1 MERSGTDIGA
11 LGSAPA
17 TPSCRIPYA
26 CRLQSRP
33 RSPRRHGY
41 ASRHRAP
48 SDRDESAA
56 PGSDATGLEPSP
68 SPDPSG
74 KPSPADLRAGR
85 PPRRRPRRCGL
96 CPPTRS
102 GRLPV
107 AWRLSD
113 RPPGCWLSRTTRA
126 PPPSPARPSGQSD
139 ARAIGS
145 RRRTARRPGRPA
157 RIGSASCRAS
167 SAARSRSRRRA
178 EGSSSVTQGQ
188 DRRGLVN
195 DEGWTTRAGWVSAC
209 ASEKFRAAR
218 TLSENISTSDHRA
231 SPARP
236 SRAPGE
242 RLMTHRPN
250 RASRWLLTLLLAVTV
265 LPLCHTIQAMP
276 KWEVGFALLDDERN
290 EFRIFNLDGL
300 PVTWR
305 IDRGGR
311 LVERGT
317 QAEFVRTIAGLGY
330 TGCRERWTERR

>member
-1 MERSGTDIGA
+1 MCTYSFFFFQAEDGIRDYKVTGVQTCA
-11 LGSAPA
+11 LPIS
-17 TPSCRIPYA
+17 
-26 CRLQSRP
+26 
-33 RSPRRHGY
+33 
-41 ASRHRAP
+41 
-48 SDRDESAA
+48 
-56 PGSDATGLEPSP
+56 
-68 SPDPSG
+68 
-74 KPSPADLRAGR
+74 
-85 PPRRRPRRCGL
+85 
-96 CPPTRS
+96 
-102 GRLPV
+102 
-107 AWRLSD
+107 
-113 RPPGCWLSRTTRA
+113 
-126 PPPSPARPSGQSD
+126 
-139 ARAIGS
+139 
-145 RRRTARRPGRPA
+145 GRPA
-157 RIGSASCRAS
+157 RVGSASCRAS

>member
-1 MERSGTDIGA
+1 
-11 LGSAPA
+11 
-17 TPSCRIPYA
+17 
-26 CRLQSRP
+26 
-33 RSPRRHGY
+33 
-41 ASRHRAP
+41 
-48 SDRDESAA
+48 
-56 PGSDATGLEPSP
+56 
-68 SPDPSG
+68 
-74 KPSPADLRAGR
+74 R
-85 PPRRRPRRCGL
+85 PPRRRPRRYGL

-145 RRRTARRPGRPA
+145 RRRTARRSGRPA
-157 RIGSASCRAS
+157 FIGSASCRAS
-167 SAARSRSRRRA
+167 T
-178 EGSSSVTQGQ
+178 G
-188 DRRGLVN
+188 
-195 DEGWTTRAGWVSAC
+195 
-209 ASEKFRAAR
+209 
-218 TLSENISTSDHRA
+218 
-231 SPARP
+231 RP

-330 TGCRERWTERR
+330 TGCRERWA